1 MQPRDV
7 ESRGILIVERPGNR
21 LTEPLW
27 SGSLL
32 GACMLFHHIRM
43 IYVTVYSIHNW
54 THIDQINISL
64 IRNIFT
70 NRVANKRV
78 QSSTSRFFLF
88 YYFITF
94 IACKIWWAVQWELR
108 GFPGFQTGKN
118 AKLLK
123 AKAARMVAKN
133 LAASIRESVTSC

>member
-7 ESRGILIVERPGNR
+7 ESRGILIFERPGNR

-27 SGSLL
+27 SRSVL
-32 GACMLFHHIRM
+32 GACMLFHHIPM
-43 IYVTVYSIHNW
+43 IYVTVYIYKLINYL
-54 THIDQINISL
+54 DQINISL
-64 IRNIFT
+64 IRNLFT

-78 QSSTSRFFLF
+78 QSSRSRLFLF
-88 YYFITF
+88 YFFITF
-94 IACKIWWAVQWELR
+94 NVCKIWWAVQWELW
-108 GFPGFQTGKN
+108 GFPELQTGKN